1 MNYKLIK
8 DKNGTI
14 VDKKGERYK
23 MSKLEY
29 TKDDLIDLQND
40 YDLLYNKLDH
50 YNKIINEQALE
61 IARLKEENKHLNLQ
75 LDQAL
80 KDYEELQQRID
91 KAIEYIKEYGR
102 DKQLEEDYLMNR
114 YNLALY
120 NITLLEILEG
130 DKENE

>member
-1 MNYKLIK
+1 MKYKLIG

-61 IARLKEENKHLNLQ
+61 IARLKGIMKEATRVLNSAIDHYDDSQ
-75 LDQAL
+75 KDWCL
-80 KDYEELQQRID
+80 KRAIRI
-91 KAIEYIKEYGR
+91 
-102 DKQLEEDYLMNR
+102 L
-114 YNLALY
+114 
-120 NITLLEILEG
+120 G
-130 DKENE
+130 DKE